1 MTVRHELRCKPAGWA
16 VVGLFLLGF
25 AATGCVTAIGSDEL
39 VDEPI
44 AFVYYDTETT
54 RRRSEMIMDSMEREA
69 GGATRG
75 QKPGVAGAKDVAR
88 FLKETLGYRG
98 EDPKFQGRL
107 ALLDPRTRE
116 VSVVEGARKGAVP
129 QDWSAGHE
137 RLLFTQVVHND
148 RPQLFE
154 LDVATGQIGPMTHG
168 REAHPEGCY
177 GPNGSI
183 VYTSVDTRSG
193 RSNARIMLYDPL
205 EKRPRRISGP
215 GYAYYPTCAPDG
227 SAVVYSLV
235 PAPGRAQQIVI
246 QSLEPGAEAR
256 VLTSGKEPAFSA
268 DGSLIAFSAKRKGQ
282 WALWRIRPDGK
293 GRMNLG
299 YGGYNEHRPN
309 LSPDNRLVLYVAD
322 TTTNQRLFLRRIDGS
337 GDRIF
342 FEGGD
347 GDRPIW

>member
-1 MTVRHELRCKPAGWA
+1 MTIRSDVRRKSAALAA
-16 VVGLFLLGF
+16 TALFLAGL
-25 AATGCVTAIGSDEL
+25 AASGCVGAIRRDEI
-39 VDEPI
+39 VDAPI
-44 AFVYYDTETT
+44 AFVYYDVETT
-54 RRRSEMIMDSMEREA
+54 RRRSEKILEAMERDSGGTVA
-69 GGATRG
+69 GKKR
-75 QKPGVAGAKDVAR
+75 GVAEAKKVAR
-88 FLKETLGYRG
+88 FIKEAIGYRG
-98 EDPKFQGRL
+98 EDPKLLGRL

-129 QDWSAGHE
+129 QDWSADHK
-137 RLLFTQVVHND
+137 RLLFTQIVHND

-154 LDVATGQIGPMTHG
+154 LDVATGQIGSLTRG

-183 VYTSVDTRSG
+183 VYTSVDTLSG
-193 RSNARIMLYDPL
+193 RGEARIMLYDPL
-205 EKRPRRISGP
+205 EKHPRQISRV

-227 SAVVYSLV
+227 SEVAYSTV
-235 PAPGRAQQIVI
+235 PLSGGAQRIVI
-246 QSLEPGAEAR
+246 QSLEPGAEPR

-268 DGSLIAFSAKRKGQ
+268 DGSLIAFSAKRKGE

-293 GRMNLG
+293 GRTSLG
-299 YGGYNEHRPN
+299 YGGFDEHRPN
-309 LSPDNRLVLYVAD
+309 LSPDNKHVLYVAD
-322 TTTNQRLFLRRIDGS
+322 TTLNQRLFLRRIDGS